1 MICDRCKRRKRYI
14 GDAHCMKCGKPLSGS
29 NAEYCRDCLH
39 TGHRFIRGRGLYV
52 YNDEVRAS
60 ITRFKYHGRRE
71 YADYYG
77 YDMVRQLG
85 AFIAGCRPDC
95 LVPVPVSKEK
105 LKKRG
110 YNQAELIADSISAR
124 TGIPVE
130 KGLMIRIRDTLPMKE
145 LNRTER
151 MKNLKGAFK
160 ISSHDVK
167 CRNVI
172 IVDDIYT
179 TGSTMDAAADVLKDA
194 GADKI
199 NFITLAEGTPV

>member
-1 MICDRCKRRKRYI
+1 MGEYR
-14 GDAHCMKCGKPLSGS
+14 
-29 NAEYCRDCLH
+29 EYCRDCTH
-39 TGHRFIRGRGLYV
+39 TQHAFIRGRGLYV

-77 YDMVRQLG
+77 YDIVKHLG
-85 AFIAGCRPDC
+85 AFIRSCEPDC
-95 LVPVPVSKEK
+95 LIPVPLSKEK

-110 YNQAELIADSISAR
+110 YNQAEIIADSISGH

-130 KGLMIRIRDTLPMKE
+130 NNYIIRSRDTPPMKE
-145 LNRTER
+145 LTRMER

-160 ISSHDVK
+160 ISPHDVK

-179 TGSTMDAAADVLKDA
+179 TGSTMDAVAVVLKEA
-194 GADKI
+194 GAKNI
-199 NFITLAEGTPV
+199 YSVALAEGTPV